1 MGPLVDVPISIQ
13 PAYEFR
19 TLSKSKTP
27 LKRLQEMTT
36 MALLDLQ
43 GMDVPG
49 GHNCGGGGGG
59 GGGSTLTVL
68 GCASQTPSNISLVL
82 CH

>member
-1 MGPLVDVPISIQ
+1 
-13 PAYEFR
+13 
-19 TLSKSKTP
+19 
-27 LKRLQEMTT
+27 

-43 GMDVPG
+43 GMEAPG
-49 GHNCGGGGGG
+49 GHGGG

-68 GCASQTPSNISLVL
+68 GCNSRTPSNLSLLL

>member
-1 MGPLVDVPISIQ
+1 
-13 PAYEFR
+13 
-19 TLSKSKTP
+19 
-27 LKRLQEMTT
+27 

-43 GMDVPG
+43 GMEAPG
-49 GHNCGGGGGG
+49 GKGG

-68 GCASQTPSNISLVL
+68 GCASQTPSNISLAL

>member
-1 MGPLVDVPISIQ
+1 
-13 PAYEFR
+13 
-19 TLSKSKTP
+19 
-27 LKRLQEMTT
+27 

-43 GMDVPG
+43 GLEAPG
-49 GHNCGGGGGG
+49 GKGH

-68 GCASQTPSNISLVL
+68 GCASQTPSNLSVVL